1 MDKFDGIRPGITDQR
16 VLTVEEEHTVSPAG
30 TSVLST
36 PMMIAW
42 MELIS
47 ADLVRPF
54 LPSGFATVGY
64 EVQVKHK
71 APALLGSEL
80 TVASKVLEADGRRL
94 LFEVQMTEGEKIIG
108 KGLHRSTIVPR
119 SELVL
124 YCAM

>member
-1 MDKFDGIRPGITDQR
+1 MDKFDGMTPGMTDQR

-42 MELIS
+42 MELTS

-54 LPSGFATVGY
+54 LPAGFATVGY

-71 APALLGSEL
+71 TPALPGSEL
-80 TVASKVLEADGRRL
+80 TVSSKLLEADGRKL
-94 LFEVQMTEGEKIIG
+94 LFEVQVKEGERIIG
-108 KGLHRSTIVPR
+108 MGLHRRTIVPR
-119 SELVL
+119 SR
-124 YCAM
+124 